1 MTSVLIER
9 RNRDAKTQGEH
20 CIKTGIMLPQANQLP
35 GTRREAW
42 TGPLLLEPSEGTRPY
57 PHLDL
62 GLSAFTTVS

>member
-20 CIKTGIMLPQANQLP
+20 CIETGIMLPQANQLP
-35 GTRREAW
+35 GTRREAR
-42 TGPLLLEPSEGTRPY
+42 TGPLLEASEGTRPY